1 MMKIRSIA
9 SIAALLA
16 AASLSHAG
24 DTCCAGNAVQVNTSD
39 RTTSALMLGAST
51 QNRIDVAP
59 LLAQSPFKVGVDDV
73 HRPGFNGMNW
83 NGHNPG
89 PANGAA
95 GDCYAASYGAAGQE
109 NSVILI
115 HAGPRHIVA
124 INPFAPIPNF
134 TADGQPMPAEL
145 VKNLESQRSR
155 WLNDNGY
162 TGGVRTFTN
171 EMAKPKKDASAIK
184 PRAIIEL
191 NPEAPRLK
199 SRMQVL
205 VTPRVPKVTGVATTG
220 QAPTKAA
227 DAKADSATSE
237 STKPTASA
245 EPAVKPAMKVA
256 IATTNSPSSR

>member
-1 MMKIRSIA
+1 MIKIRSIA
-9 SIAALLA
+9 PIALLLA
-16 AASLSHAG
+16 AASLAHAG
-24 DTCCAGNAVQVNTSD
+24 DTCCAGAVQLNTAD

-51 QNRIDVAP
+51 QNRIDVSP

-73 HRPGFNGMNW
+73 RRPGFNGMNW
-83 NGHNPG
+83 NGNNPG

-124 INPFAPIPNF
+124 INPFAPIPTT
-134 TADGQPMPAEL
+134 TADGQPMPPEL

-220 QAPTKAA
+220 QSQNKPAEANA
-227 DAKADSATSE
+227 DA
-237 STKPTASA
+237 TKPESAQPAA
-245 EPAVKPAMKVA
+245 EPAAKPAMKVA

>member
-1 MMKIRSIA
+1 MMKIRSLA
-9 SIAALLA
+9 SVAVLVA
-16 AASLSHAG
+16 AASLAHAG
-24 DTCCAGNAVQVNTSD
+24 DTCCAGTAQVNTAD
-39 RTTSALMLGAST
+39 RTTSALMLGASAF
-51 QNRIDVAP
+51 NRIDVAP
-59 LLAQSPFKVGVDDV
+59 LLAQRPFKVGVDDV
-73 HRPGFNGMNW
+73 RRPGFNGMNW
-83 NGHNPG
+83 NGTNPG

-109 NSVILI
+109 SAVILI

-124 INPFAPIPNF
+124 LNPFAPVPTF
-134 TADGQPMPAEL
+134 TADGQPMPPEL
-145 VKNLESQRSR
+145 VKNLQSQRSR

-205 VTPRVPKVTGVATTG
+205 VTPSVPRVNAVATTG
-220 QAPTKAA
+220 QAPDKTAE
-227 DAKADSATSE
+227 AKADATNSE
-237 STKPTASA
+237 STQPAA
-245 EPAVKPAMKVA
+245 EPAIKPVMKVA
-256 IATTNSPSSR
+256 IASTNSPSSR